1 MKRFSVLLVSA
12 LGIFWFTGPRVIFTP
27 QGELEDACTSAA
39 CFVTL
44 EAMAEAFIEQE
55 SREPDLIPGAQRR
68 VTLYDEDPTPYSVVY
83 LHGFSASPIEVD
95 PFPQIVASELG
106 ANLFHQRLAG
116 HGLTDEDALGEVTAD
131 DWYADALYA
140 LAVGMRLGE
149 QVILM
154 GTSTGATL
162 ISILASTYPD
172 EIAAVVLIS
181 PNYGLQD
188 RTSVISTAPWG
199 AHITELVVG
208 QYYEWEPFSELH
220 GLYWSTRYPTRAI
233 PQMLSLVRY
242 ANRLDH
248 RNIDVPLL
256 HFSSPTDTVVRH
268 ERGVKVFDAWGTE
281 EKELILVE
289 DSTDPG
295 QHVITGA
302 IRSPNT
308 TDRMAA
314 QVVSFITSLSR

>member
-1 MKRFSVLLVSA
+1 MVPFLIALVLVGVWSA
-12 LGIFWFTGPRVIFTP
+12 GPRVTFTP
-27 QGELEDACTSAA
+27 QGDLDDACTSAA
-39 CFVTL
+39 CFLTL
-44 EAMAEAFIEQE
+44 EEMAVAFADQE
-55 SREPDLIPGAQRR
+55 SREPDLVPGTERR
-68 VTLYDEDPTPYSVVY
+68 VILYDEDPTPYSVVY
-83 LHGFSASPIEVD
+83 IHGFSASPVEVD

-106 ANLFHQRLAG
+106 ANLFQQRLAG
-116 HGLTDEDALGEVTAD
+116 HGLNDVDAMGEVTAD

-162 ISILASTYPD
+162 ISILASEYPD

-181 PNYGLQD
+181 PNFGIQD
-188 RTSVISTAPWG
+188 RTSFVSTGPWG
-199 AHITELVVG
+199 AQITGLVVG
-208 QYYEWEPFSELH
+208 QYHEWEPLSELH
-220 GLYWSTRYPTRAI
+220 GVYWTTRYPSSAI

-242 ANRLDH
+242 AYRMEH

-268 ERGVKVFDAWGTE
+268 ERGVKVFDDWGTE

-289 DSTDPG
+289 DSADES